1 MKPNS
6 IFTTLGNYV
15 SLTEATPADIHIVDI
30 AHALSQICRFGG
42 HTRQFYSVAQH
53 SVGVADLLPKELKL
67 YGLLHDSGEAYLG
80 DMVQPLKCMPH
91 NSENREL
98 EVGML
103 AKIHIAFG
111 LDPYPSSAA
120 AAAIHEADL
129 VMLATERRD
138 LLAPDSAPWPALA
151 GVSARRAPITPKLPL
166 SAEAEFLR
174 RFKEVT
180 GQL

>member
-6 IFTTLGNYV
+6 IYTATGHYV
-15 SLTEATPADIHIVDI
+15 SLTEATPADISVLDI

-53 SVGVADLLPKELKL
+53 SVGVADLLPQEFKL
-67 YGLLHDSGEAYLG
+67 YGLLHDAAEAYLG
-80 DMVQPLKCMPH
+80 DMVQPLKRMPH

-111 LDPYPSSAA
+111 LDPYPSQTA

-129 VMLATERRD
+129 MMLATERRD
-138 LLAPDSAPWPALA
+138 LLPPNDEPWPILA
-151 GVSARRAPITPKLPL
+151 GISARRAPITPKLPL
-166 SAEAEFLR
+166 TAEAEFLR
-174 RFKEVT
+174 RFKEIT